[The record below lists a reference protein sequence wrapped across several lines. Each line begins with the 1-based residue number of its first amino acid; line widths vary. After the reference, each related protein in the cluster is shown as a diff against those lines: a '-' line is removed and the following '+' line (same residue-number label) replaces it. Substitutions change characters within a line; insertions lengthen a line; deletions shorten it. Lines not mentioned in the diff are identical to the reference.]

1 MQQTFRIEGMHC
13 GGCVARVTRAL
24 KSVADAAV
32 VTLDPPQATL
42 ESAEPL
48 SISEVQAAVSR
59 AGNYTAHT
67 V

>member
-1 MQQTFRIEGMHC
+1 MQQTFRIDGMHC

-24 KSVADAAV
+24 KAVADDAV

-42 ESAEPL
+42 KSTAPL
-48 SISEVQAAVSR
+48 SIDEVQTAVSR
-59 AGNYTAHT
+59 AGNYTART